1 MLRIEDVERVR
12 VIALDRPEALNAFN
26 EALYDAFAEALI
38 DAATDPGVA
47 VVVVTG
53 EGRAFSAGTDVVEMA
68 ARTTGEVENGRYGFP
83 GMVDVL
89 SAFPKPLVCAVNG
102 LALGIGA
109 TILGF
114 ADLALM
120 STAARVRCPFTDL
133 AVAPEAAS
141 SFTFPQ
147 LLGRQQA
154 TWVLMSSEWFSGAEC
169 VEMGLAWRLCEPE
182 QLMTETMAA
191 ATLLAR
197 KSIASLVESKR
208 VIVEAQR
215 AQVEAARA
223 RENAAYQKL
232 LGAPASM
239 EAFAALSARREPD
252 FVTVDGAH
260 PVDLSEFEALRRP

>member
-1 MLRIEDVERVR
+1 
-12 VIALDRPEALNAFN
+12 
-26 EALYDAFAEALI
+26 
-38 DAATDPGVA
+38 
-47 VVVVTG
+47 
-53 EGRAFSAGTDVVEMA
+53 
-68 ARTTGEVENGRYGFP
+68 ARTTGAVENGRYGFP

-89 SAFPKPLVCAVNG
+89 GAFPKPLVCAVNG

-120 STAARVRCPFTDL
+120 STEARVRCPFTDL

-141 SFTFPQ
+141 SYTFPL
-147 LLGRQQA
+147 LLGRQRA

-169 VEMGLAWRLCEPE
+169 VEMGMAWKLCEPAALLPE
-182 QLMTETMAA
+182 AMAA

-208 VIVEAQR
+208 VIVAAQR
-215 AQVEAARA
+215 DAIAAARE
-223 RENAAYQKL
+223 RENAAFATL

-239 EAFAALSARREPD
+239 EAFAALGARRPPD
-252 FVTVDGAH
+252 FVSVDAAN
-260 PVDLSEFEALRRP
+260 PVDFSEFEALRRP

>member
-1 MLRIEDVERVR
+1 V
-12 VIALDRPEALNAFN
+12 VI
-26 EALYDAFAEALI
+26 
-38 DAATDPGVA
+38 
-47 VVVVTG
+47 TG

-68 ARTTGEVENGRYGFP
+68 ARTTGDVENGRYGFP

-89 SAFPKPLVCAVNG
+89 GAFPKPLVCAVNG

-133 AVAPEAAS
+133 AVAPEAGS
-141 SFTFPQ
+141 SYTFPQ

-169 VEMGLAWRLCEPE
+169 VEMGLAWKLCEPAS
-182 QLMTETMAA
+182 LMDETMAA
-191 ATLLAR
+191 ATVLAR

-208 VIVEAQR
+208 TIVAAHR
-215 AQVEAARA
+215 DAIDAARA
-223 RENAAYQKL
+223 RENAAYQTL

-239 EAFAALSARREPD
+239 EAFAALGARRDPD
-252 FVTVDGAH
+252 FVSVDGEH
-260 PVDLSEFEALRRP
+260 PVDLSEFEALRRS

>member
-1 MLRIEDVERVR
+1 MLRIEDTDRVR
-12 VIALDRPEALNAFN
+12 AITLDRPDALNAFN

-38 DAATDPGVA
+38 DAAVDPDVA

-53 EGRAFSAGTDVVEMA
+53 TGRAFSAGTDVVEMA
-68 ARTTGEVENGRYGFP
+68 ARTTGEVDNGRYGFP

-89 SAFPKPLVCAVNG
+89 SAFPKPLICAVNG

-109 TILGF
+109 TMLGF
-114 ADLALM
+114 ADLALV

-141 SFTFPQ
+141 SDTFPR

-169 VEMGLAWRLCEPE
+169 VDMGLAWKLCEPDA
-182 QLMTETMAA
+182 LMEETMAA
-191 ATLLAR
+191 ARLLAR

-208 VIVEAQR
+208 AIVAAQR
-215 AQVEAARA
+215 EAIDAARA

-239 EAFAALSARREPD
+239 EAFAALGARREPD
-252 FVTVDGAH
+252 FVSVDAAN